1 MGYRKYNNDSDVFI
15 KPRIHDN
22 GNWPA
27 HRVAVFRGLH
37 RGEHCEPTQELS
49 VWEQLLLSM
58 VTVKT
63 PASGLQSRAS
73 SHWAAMLGWR
83 IAETGMHTSLG
94 TSLMFTICQQPDR
107 PGMRTCQQ

>member
-1 MGYRKYNNDSDVFI
+1 MGTGRPIESRSSEACIVENTANQHKS
-15 KPRIHDN
+15 
-22 GNWPA
+22 
-27 HRVAVFRGLH
+27 
-37 RGEHCEPTQELS
+37 CLS

>member
-27 HRVAVFRGLH
+27 HRVAVFQGLH
-37 RGEHCEPTQELS
+37 CGEHCEPTQELS

-63 PASGLQSRAS
+63 RPPGCNHVPAV
-73 SHWAAMLGWR
+73 
-83 IAETGMHTSLG
+83 TGPPCSAGACTLLWERPSCSPYANSLTG
-94 TSLMFTICQQPDR
+94 PA
-107 PGMRTCQQ
+107 